1 MRAIAVLLVIK
12 HHWGPFKLDSVV
24 GDFIISK
31 LLPSGAFAVDVFF
44 VLSGFL
50 ITGIL
55 LHAVNVANG
64 VPLKTILKNFVVR
77 RALRIFP
84 IYYCCLLVLFILNYP
99 GIRHDIVILCTY
111 TTNFFIFK
119 QLAWNTMGYTWTLAV
134 EEQFYLL
141 WPLVI
146 LFVPRKYLWHIIIFF
161 IAGSSIISAV
171 MENRFGFFATTLPF
185 SCFNAFATGGALA
198 YSRQNGKHEIL
209 VKRIFVSLLPVAIAA
224 YVLTLSG
231 VNTLFF
237 RLACST
243 IAVNIIIYVLKP
255 RHSRLTQLIL
265 NNKVTTGIGKISYG
279 MYLYHALIPFFYYG
293 MLHVLEGRLHLN
305 KHIIEFLYYPYL
317 AEFLEFIILI
327 LVSMASYKLI
337 EMPFLRLKR
346 YFEYSRAS
354 IPEAV

>member
-1 MRAIAVLLVIK
+1 MLLVIK
-12 HHWGPFKLDSVV
+12 HHWNPFKLDSVV

-55 LHAVNVANG
+55 LHAVNEANG
-64 VPLKTILKNFVVR
+64 VPLKIILKNFVVR

-111 TTNFFIFK
+111 TTNFFVFK

-161 IAGSSIISAV
+161 IAGSSIISAI
-171 MENRFGFFATTLPF
+171 MENQFGFFATTLPF
-185 SCFNAFATGGALA
+185 NCFNAFAIGGALA
-198 YSRQNGKHEIL
+198 YSRQNRKHEIL

-231 VNTLFF
+231 INTLFF
-237 RLACST
+237 RVTYSI
-243 IAVNIIIYVLKP
+243 IAANIIIYVLKP
-255 RHSRLTQLIL
+255 RHNRLMRFIL
-265 NNKVTTGIGKISYG
+265 NNRVTTGMGKISYG
-279 MYLYHALIPFFYYG
+279 MYLYHALVPFFYYR

-327 LVSMASYKLI
+327 LISIASYKLI

-346 YFEYSRAS
+346 HFEYSRAS